1 MGLTTQISNII
12 EIGVRGK
19 KNNTRR
25 GVFSIR
31 FVQQANMIT
40 KANVPLLQLLDSIK
54 NIKRIPDSTPDRSY
68 NRIKAIVS
76 SMDEKKIDQM
86 VKLAMSYN
94 PMTRAV
100 TGAIIDELY
109 GEEKARMLKVTLNPI
124 TIYKVGLT
132 KKVLPNNN
140 FRIE

>member
-1 MGLTTQISNII
+1 
-12 EIGVRGK
+12 
-19 KNNTRR
+19 
-25 GVFSIR
+25 
-31 FVQQANMIT
+31 
-40 KANVPLLQLLDSIK
+40 
-54 NIKRIPDSTPDRSY
+54 
-68 NRIKAIVS
+68 
-76 SMDEKKIDQM
+76 MDEKKIDQM